1 MLNLFR
7 SGRTPY
13 TAEIVHPPEY
23 FADILDQAPDA
34 LVATGVDGRV
44 VRCNAAAAELV
55 VQPSDELIGTP
66 VRSRIVRGDREA
78 PEGAARRIVSKLLE
92 KKFIAGDSG
101 ALRPESGA
109 PAGN

>member
-44 VRCNAAAAELV
+44 VRCNAAAAELF

-66 VRSRIVRGDREA
+66 LRSLIVRGDREA
-78 PEGAARRIVSKLLE
+78 FDDHARD
-92 KKFIAGDSG
+92 A
-101 ALRPESGA
+101 
-109 PAGN
+109 